1 MRRLLMNLFLKSCSD
16 NRNPVLS
23 EIEESN
29 PCPFDKLRAD
39 SELCRRIEN
48 PKWLG
53 FAVITFVLLVAG
65 AMAQAQRPK
74 KTPRIGFMVPSS
86 ATAYATRIEAFRSGL
101 RDLGYIEGKNIAIEY
116 RYADGNVDVR
126 PQLFAELVRLNVDI
140 IVTNATENVLTAK
153 KATKTIPIVF
163 ATAGDPVASGIVE
176 SLARP
181 GGNLTGLSL
190 QSPEVG
196 GKRLELLKETVPGIS
211 RVAVIL
217 WHSKSVGTS
226 LQLKEIEVAAPPLG
240 LKLFPVE
247 VAGPALEHLGI
258 AFSAITKVHPN
269 ALIGL
274 LNPSF
279 AAHRGRIAEF
289 AVKNRLPAMQGDR
302 TFPESGGI
310 VSYGPDNTDLFRRAA
325 VYVDKILKG
334 AKPADLPVEQP
345 TKFEFI
351 INLKTAKQIGLTIPP
366 NVLARAD
373 RVIR

>member
-1 MRRLLMNLFLKSCSD
+1 MVRADNLKS
-16 NRNPVLS
+16 VLS
-23 EIEESN
+23 
-29 PCPFDKLRAD
+29 RAEG
-39 SELCRRIEN
+39 SKTYPERGRRIKN
-48 PKWLG
+48 LKRM
-53 FAVITFVLLVAG
+53 VLIAFLLSFLP
-65 AMAQAQRPK
+65 QANGQQPK
-74 KTPRIGFMVPSS
+74 KIPRIGFMVPSS
-86 ATAYATRIEAFRSGL
+86 ATAYATRIEAFRRGL

-116 RYADGNVDVR
+116 RYADGKVDVR
-126 PQLFAELVRLNVDI
+126 PQLFAELVHLNVDI
-140 IVTNATENVLTAK
+140 IVTNVTENVLTAK
-153 KATKTIPIVF
+153 KATTTIPIVF

-217 WHSKSVGTS
+217 WNSTGVGTS

-247 VAGPALEHLGI
+247 VAGPALEDLEL
-258 AFSAITKVHPN
+258 AFSKINTDRPN

-302 TFPESGGI
+302 TFPESGGL

-325 VYVDKILKG
+325 TYVDKILKG

-345 TKFEFI
+345 TKFEFV
-351 INLKTAKQIGLTIPP
+351 INLKTAKQIGVTIPP

-373 RVIR
+373 RVIK